1 MRRLSTSRKWLYW
14 LALVAFGCATN
25 PVTGRKELAMITE
38 QQEIAMGQQADKEVQ
53 AAIGLYPDDD
63 LQNYVARLGKE
74 LAARSERPHLPW
86 TFRVVNDAAV
96 NAFALPGG
104 FIYVTRG
111 LLTHLNS
118 EAELVSVLG
127 HEIGHVT
134 ARHSVSQIS
143 KAQLASLGLG
153 IAMILQPQAA
163 QAYGDLA
170 QTGLSVLFLKYGRDD
185 ERQADDLGL
194 RYMVQNGYDPRAMP
208 EVFDVLGRVSQG
220 QGRLPNWLSSHPDP
234 GARAQRA
241 STAVAGQT
249 LDFSRLRID
258 RDEFLG
264 QIDGVVFGE
273 DPREGY
279 FEGSLFLHPAL
290 RFQIR
295 FPEGWKT
302 QNQKQAVVA
311 ISPRE
316 DAVVALT
323 LAPGESAERA
333 AREFLSQ
340 QGIQGRQAWRDR
352 IGGLPATSYTFDA
365 VTQNAQLSGVA
376 AWVEHSG
383 RVFRLLG
390 YTSANRFRNYG
401 DTLAASLASFDRVT
415 DPRVLNV
422 EPRRVDI
429 VKLRDDTT
437 LDEFVREYPSSVPA
451 GTVALINHLDS
462 GEQLA
467 AGEGAKRVTGGPG
480 R

>member
-1 MRRLSTSRKWLYW
+1 MRSLSRRRKWLYW

-25 PVTGRKELAMITE
+25 PVTGRKELALMTE
-38 QQEIAMGQQADKEVQ
+38 QQEIAMGQEADKQVQ
-53 AAIGLYPDDD
+53 ASIGLYQDPE
-63 LQNYVARLGKE
+63 LQAYVSRLGKE

-86 TFRVVNDAAV
+86 TFRVVDDASV

-111 LLTHLNS
+111 IMTHLNS
-118 EAELVSVLG
+118 EAELISVLG

-143 KAQLASLGLG
+143 KAQLAQIGLVL
-153 IAMILQPQAA
+153 ATILQPEAA
-163 QAYGDLA
+163 AAYGDLA
-170 QTGLSVLFLKYGRDD
+170 QTGLSVLFLKYSRDD

-194 RYMVQNGYDPRAMP
+194 RYMVQNGYDPRSMP
-208 EVFDVLGRVSQG
+208 EVFDVLGRVSEG
-220 QGRLPNWLSSHPDP
+220 RGRLPNWLSSHPDP
-234 GARAQRA
+234 GARAERA

-249 LDFSRLRID
+249 LDYSRLRVG
-258 RDEFLG
+258 RDDFLS

-311 ISPRE
+311 VSPRE
-316 DAVVALT
+316 DAIVALT
-323 LAPGESAERA
+323 LAPGESAEQA
-333 AREFLSQ
+333 ARHFLSQ
-340 QGIQGRQAWRDR
+340 QGIQGRQAWRNE
-352 IGGLPATSYTFDA
+352 IGGLPAVSYTFDA
-365 VTQNAQLSGVA
+365 ATQNAQLSGVA
-376 AWVEHSG
+376 AWVEHG
-383 RVFRLLG
+383 DRVFRLLG
-390 YTSANRFRNYG
+390 YTPSNRFRAYG

-422 EPRRVDI
+422 EPRRVDV
-429 VKLRDDTT
+429 VKLRDDAT
-437 LDEFVREYPSSVPA
+437 LDEFVREYPSSVPVD
-451 GTVALINHLDS
+451 TLALINHLDP
-462 GEQLA
+462 GERLP
-467 AGEGAKRVTGGPG
+467 AGEAAKRVTGGPG

>member
-1 MRRLSTSRKWLYW
+1 MRRLARSRKWLYW
-14 LALVAFGCATN
+14 LALLAFSCATN
-25 PVTGRKELAMITE
+25 PVTGRKELALITE
-38 QQEIAMGQQADKEVQ
+38 QQEIAMGEEADKQVQ
-53 AAIGLYPDDD
+53 ASIGLYPDEE
-63 LQNYVARLGKE
+63 LQAYVSRLGKE

-86 TFRVVNDAAV
+86 TFRVVDDAAV

-111 LLTHLNS
+111 ILTHLNS

-143 KAQLASLGLG
+143 KAQLAQLGLG
-153 IAMILQPQAA
+153 VAMILQPEAA
-163 QAYGDLA
+163 PAYGDLA

-194 RYMVQNGYDPRAMP
+194 RYMVENGYDPRSMP

-234 GARAQRA
+234 GARAQRVSA
-241 STAVAGQT
+241 AVAGQT
-249 LDFSRLRID
+249 LDFARLRVG
-258 RDEFLG
+258 RDDFLG
-264 QIDGVVFGE
+264 EIDGVVFGE
-273 DPREGY
+273 DPRQGF
-279 FEGSLFLHPAL
+279 FEDSLFLHPEL

-302 QNQKQAVVA
+302 QNQRQAVVA
-311 ISPRE
+311 VSPRQ
-316 DAVVALT
+316 DAAVALT
-323 LAPGESAERA
+323 LVQGDSAERA

-340 QGIQGRQAWRDR
+340 SGIQGRQAWRSQ
-352 IGGLPATSYTFDA
+352 IGGMPAASYTFEA
-365 VTQNAQLSGVA
+365 TTQSAQLAGLA
-376 AWVEHSG
+376 AWVEHGG
-383 RVFRLLG
+383 RVYRLLG
-390 YTSANRFRNYG
+390 YTTANRFRDYG
-401 DTLAASLASFDRVT
+401 ETLAASLASFDRVT
-415 DPRVLNV
+415 DPRVLGV
-422 EPRRVDI
+422 EPRRIDI
-429 VKLRDDTT
+429 VKLRDGAT
-437 LDEFVREYPSSVPA
+437 LEEFVREYPSSVPP

-467 AGEGAKRVTGGPG
+467 AGEAAKRVTGGPG